1 MRGSFALL
9 GVHLAMSTVPPNE
22 IQVVRQPTPTTQVV
36 IQQPTAFGRY
46 GRFLIF
52 LLVIAVIVI
61 IGQNASY
68 RNYFSP
74 ADAPTEKYHSLSK
87 TATNKVAIINIEGA
101 ILSADGYIKKQ
112 IDRVR
117 EDKDVK
123 AIVLRIDSPGGT
135 VTASDALYHQLRKLA
150 TEDRGTKEDE
160 FPIVVSMGGMCASGG
175 YYLAMAAG
183 GRDDVIFAEPSTWT
197 GSIGVVIPH
206 YDVSQLLAN
215 WKVQD
220 DSVVSDKFK
229 LMGSPT
235 RQLSPEQ
242 KEEERKLLQELV
254 DLSFARFK
262 EVVLGGRPKLKDD
275 EKSLKTATTGRIFT
289 AQQAKDLKLVDELG
303 FLDEAIARAVKLAGG
318 DAKSMRCVKYEEPPG
333 ALKMILGADAPV
345 KPAAAQW
352 DLSAVLDLTAPR
364 AYYLCTWLPAVLST
378 GR

>member
-1 MRGSFALL
+1 MA
-9 GVHLAMSTVPPNE
+9 TVPPNDST
-22 IQVVRQPTPTTQVV
+22 VVRQAPATTQVV

-46 GRFLIF
+46 GRFLLF

-74 ADAPTEKYHSLSK
+74 ADAPQEKYHSLSK
-87 TATNKVAIINIEGA
+87 TATDKVAIIKVEGT
-101 ILSADGYIKKQ
+101 ILSADGFIKKQ

-123 AIVLRIDSPGGT
+123 AVVLRIDSPGGT
-135 VTASDALYHQLRKLA
+135 VTASDALYHQLRKLV
-150 TEDRGTKEDE
+150 TEDRGTKEKE

-175 YYLAMAAG
+175 YYLAMAVG

-206 YDVSQLLAN
+206 YDVSDLLAHWN
-215 WKVQD
+215 IQD

-235 RQLSPEQ
+235 RQLSPEE
-242 KEEERKLLQELV
+242 KEQERKLLQELV
-254 DLSFARFK
+254 DISFGRFK
-262 EVVLGGRPKLKDD
+262 DIVLSGRPKLKDD
-275 EKSLKTATTGRIFT
+275 EQSFKTATTGRIFT

-303 FLDEAIARAVKLAGG
+303 FMDEAIARAAKLAGG
-318 DAKSMRCVKYEEPPG
+318 DENSMRCVKYEEPPG
-333 ALKMILGADAPV
+333 ALKMLMGADSRI
-345 KPAAAQW
+345 KPAASF
-352 DLSAVLDLTAPR
+352 DLSALLDLTAPR
-364 AYYLCTWLPAVLST
+364 AYYLCTWLPAVLSND
-378 GR
+378 R